1 MESSGTFKFSEAEA
15 RKMRVG
21 AFLPLFLI
29 LPIAASFGLDSSKSQ
44 PSHFVITFSI
54 GLAFAALFVSMA
66 RAGVR
71 GRIDQLSNSTISITG
86 EKIVWQFG
94 SGHTETFLDQIS
106 EVIVQQRWGAV
117 KSIVIKLTDGNHSR
131 IEGYERMDT
140 LVECLRDL
148 LDSPVFSTKKW
159 MHI

>member
-1 MESSGTFKFSEAEA
+1 MAASETFTFSEAEA

-44 PSHFVITFSI
+44 PSHFLITFGI
-54 GLAFAALFVSMA
+54 GLAFAVLFVSVA

-71 GRIDQLSNSTISITG
+71 GRIDQLTNTIISITDQ
-86 EKIVWQFG
+86 KIVWQFG
-94 SGHTETFLDQIS
+94 TEHTELFLEQIS
-106 EVIVQQRWGAV
+106 EVIVQKRWGAV
-117 KSIVIKLTDGNHSR
+117 KSILLKHADSKQSR
-131 IEGYERMDT
+131 IEGYDRMEV
-140 LVECLRDL
+140 LVECIRKH
-148 LDSPVFSTKKW
+148 SNPPTFSTKKW